1 MSDDR
6 RAMSGVE
13 TIAVADD
20 DAELRLDRWFRRH
33 FPDLPH
39 GRLEKLLRTGQVRVD
54 GGRAKGATR
63 LAVRQK
69 VRVPPLGAAA
79 PGRHRPAR
87 PAPDRREVARIRELV
102 IYRDDEVIAIN
113 KPAGL
118 AVQGGSGV
126 TQHLDAM
133 LDGLRFGASDRPR
146 LVHRLDK
153 DTSGVLL
160 LGRTPG
166 AAAHLAAAFRGRAAA
181 KTYWAL
187 VAGVPKPARGRIEI
201 ALARQGG
208 AGQERTAP
216 APAPGRGG
224 GKAAVTY
231 YAVLDTAGRKA
242 AWLALRP
249 VTGRTHQI
257 RAHCAAIGTPI
268 MGDGKYG
275 GREAFSAGAPELRKL
290 QLHARAISLP
300 HPRAGTLEIVAEL
313 SAGMAATWNFFGF
326 DPARADDPFA
336 GLEV

>member
-1 MSDDR
+1 
-6 RAMSGVE
+6 MSGVE
-13 TIAVADD
+13 TIAVAED

-54 GGRAKGATR
+54 GRRAKGATR
-63 LAVRQK
+63 LVAGQK

-79 PGRHRPAR
+79 PRAHTPAQ
-87 PAPDRREVARIRELV
+87 PAADRRDLARIRELV

-118 AVQGGSGV
+118 AVQGGTGV
-126 TQHLDAM
+126 TRHVDAM

-166 AAAHLAAAFRGRAAA
+166 AAARLAAAFRGREAE

-201 ALARQGG
+201 ALAKQGG
-208 AGQERTAP
+208 AGLERAAP
-216 APAPGRGG
+216 AKGG
-224 GKAAVTY
+224 GKTAVTY
-231 YAVLDTAGRKA
+231 YAVLETAGRKA

-275 GREAFSAGAPELRKL
+275 GREAFSSGAPELRKL
-290 QLHARAISLP
+290 QLHARAITLP
-300 HPRAGTLEIVAEL
+300 HPRAGTLQIVADL
-313 SAGMAATWNFFGF
+313 SAGMAATWHFFGF
-326 DPARADDPFA
+326 DPARSDDPFA
-336 GLEV
+336 ELKV